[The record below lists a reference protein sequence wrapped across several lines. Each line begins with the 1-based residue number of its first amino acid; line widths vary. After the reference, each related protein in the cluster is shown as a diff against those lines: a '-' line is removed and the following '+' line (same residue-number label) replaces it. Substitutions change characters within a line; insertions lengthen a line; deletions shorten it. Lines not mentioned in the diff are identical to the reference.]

1 MPCSFRNIG
10 TDWMPFFL
18 NRNPNAN
25 PQELLK
31 TVSGDID
38 AFIKEAPQFDDI
50 TMLSFQYA
58 GTEEKNLNELTLEA
72 KVENLDQVLSF
83 VDGQLEQ
90 LNCPLKIQ
98 IQIDVAV
105 EELYVNI
112 ASYAYDSPGGSAT
125 IRVEVLQDPQA
136 VSITFIDHGIPYDP
150 LKKPDPDVTLSAEER
165 QIGGLGIYMVKKSMD
180 GIYYEYKDGQN
191 ILRIQKNIG

>member
-10 TDWMPFFL
+10 TDRMPFFL

-83 VDGQLEQ
+83 VDGQLEH
-90 LNCPLKIQ
+90 LDCPLKIQ
-98 IQIDVAV
+98 MQIDVAV

-112 ASYAYDSPGGSAT
+112 ASYAYDSPGGSDT

-136 VSITFIDHGIPYDP
+136 VSITYIDHGIPYDP

-180 GIYYEYKDGQN
+180 GVYYEYKDGQN

>member
-10 TDWMPFFL
+10 TDRMPFFL

-98 IQIDVAV
+98 MQIDVAV

-150 LKKPDPDVTLSAEER
+150 LKKPDPEVTLSAEER

-180 GIYYEYKDGQN
+180 GVYYEYKDGQN